1 MQPTGQPDD
10 HFTLETVL
18 TTVDDA
24 LKATLLRYSSLF
36 PLTLTTIGKTALSAP
51 GKVMYWRALTNQ
63 GLAAPHANWPM
74 MVLRAF
80 RAASAPG
87 ERHNWR
93 RAIPAAVAVEIMVA
107 AADLIDEWT
116 DGDPSPVISAYGP
129 AQALNTASLML
140 VMSQQVLVW
149 AAQQGEDRAIAALSA
164 LQDLLTE
171 AAVGQ
176 HLDMLYEGMSITE
189 VTPQMSGD
197 MSEKKAGAIISGAL
211 KMGGLM
217 AGASLE
223 VLDLLERWGRRIG
236 GISQTANDIRD
247 VLPRSL
253 SGSDPAYPAS
263 NPKTDISRRK
273 RTLPIVYTLREEN
286 DTPNPLQVAF
296 SAPRADDEDEE
307 ALRQAIA
314 DAGGIEFAGMALE
327 WYEQD
332 AAQALIELEAIVP
345 GAHAELSSLL

>member
-1 MQPTGQPDD
+1 MRSGPLAFIMVAMQPSGYPDD
-10 HFTLETVL
+10 NFTLDIVL

-24 LKATLLRYSSLF
+24 LKSTLLRYSSLL
-36 PLTLTTIGKTALSAP
+36 PPTLITIGKTALRAP

-63 GLAAPHANWPM
+63 GLAAPVANWPM
-74 MVLRAF
+74 IVLRAF

-87 ERHNWR
+87 ERHNWH

-116 DGDPSPVISAYGP
+116 DGDPSAVISAYGP
-129 AQALNTASLML
+129 GQALNTANLML

-149 AAQQGEDRAIAALSA
+149 AAQEGETRAIATLSA

-176 HLDMLYEGMSITE
+176 HLDMLYEGMSIAE

-217 AGASLE
+217 AGASPQVLE
-223 VLDLLERWGRRIG
+223 L
-236 GISQTANDIRD
+236 
-247 VLPRSL
+247 
-253 SGSDPAYPAS
+253 
-263 NPKTDISRRK
+263 
-273 RTLPIVYTLREEN
+273 
-286 DTPNPLQVAF
+286 
-296 SAPRADDEDEE
+296 
-307 ALRQAIA
+307 
-314 DAGGIEFAGMALE
+314 
-327 WYEQD
+327 
-332 AAQALIELEAIVP
+332 
-345 GAHAELSSLL
+345 

>member
-1 MQPTGQPDD
+1 
-10 HFTLETVL
+10 
-18 TTVDDA
+18 
-24 LKATLLRYSSLF
+24 
-36 PLTLTTIGKTALSAP
+36 
-51 GKVMYWRALTNQ
+51 
-63 GLAAPHANWPM
+63 
-74 MVLRAF
+74 
-80 RAASAPG
+80 
-87 ERHNWR
+87 
-93 RAIPAAVAVEIMVA
+93 
-107 AADLIDEWT
+107 
-116 DGDPSPVISAYGP
+116 
-129 AQALNTASLML
+129 
-140 VMSQQVLVW
+140 
-149 AAQQGEDRAIAALSA
+149 
-164 LQDLLTE
+164 
-171 AAVGQ
+171 
-176 HLDMLYEGMSITE
+176 
-189 VTPQMSGD
+189 
-197 MSEKKAGAIISGAL
+197 
-211 KMGGLM
+211 
-217 AGASLE
+217 

-296 SAPRADDEDEE
+296 SAPRAEDEDDE

-332 AAQALIELEAIVP
+332 AAQALIELEAISP

>member
-1 MQPTGQPDD
+1 
-10 HFTLETVL
+10 
-18 TTVDDA
+18 
-24 LKATLLRYSSLF
+24 
-36 PLTLTTIGKTALSAP
+36 
-51 GKVMYWRALTNQ
+51 
-63 GLAAPHANWPM
+63 
-74 MVLRAF
+74 
-80 RAASAPG
+80 
-87 ERHNWR
+87 
-93 RAIPAAVAVEIMVA
+93 
-107 AADLIDEWT
+107 
-116 DGDPSPVISAYGP
+116 
-129 AQALNTASLML
+129 ML

-253 SGSDPAYPAS
+253 SGSDPAYLRATPRL
-263 NPKTDISRRK
+263 ISADVSARFPLSIRCEK
-273 RTLPIVYTLREEN
+273 RTIRP
-286 DTPNPLQVAF
+286 TPCK
-296 SAPRADDEDEE
+296 
-307 ALRQAIA
+307 
-314 DAGGIEFAGMALE
+314 
-327 WYEQD
+327 
-332 AAQALIELEAIVP
+332 
-345 GAHAELSSLL
+345 